1 MPESAF
7 MWGAL
12 LLASRQSRTE
22 SQKIELHATSSPH
35 NQHSTSAIPIT
46 ISEITADNVIIPS
59 GKKED
64 LPIKLHVSKTQL

>member
-46 ISEITADNVIIPS
+46 ISEITADNVPS
-59 GKKED
+59 GKKGGFAD
-64 LPIKLHVSKTQL
+64 KVARQ